1 MAPAVDQDWLEL
13 PSGKSG
19 SQYECHTL
27 YVDGERNYTY
37 LYDKNNYHPLWAA
50 YPLSAKHMG
59 NLSRPSNWSYN
70 DQFAE
75 GSQPDLCSGSYSGNY
90 SRGHVIPNASRNGIK
105 AMQLQ
110 TFYVTNSVPQ
120 IQDHFNGGIWQE
132 LEAALQ
138 GEAKSQTIY
147 IVTGSVLNKVGESKS
162 VSYTTPG
169 KNSSQRC
176 AVPNYFYK
184 VALKVR
190 MSGSTVISAQ
200 TIGFWFEH
208 RTYSD
213 SYTNYAVSVDE
224 IEKYTGFD
232 FFVNLPDNIE
242 TAVER
247 NSSWSSFD
255 SF

>member
-1 MAPAVDQDWLEL
+1 
-13 PSGKSG
+13 
-19 SQYECHTL
+19 
-27 YVDGERNYTY
+27 
-37 LYDKNNYHPLWAA
+37 
-50 YPLSAKHMG
+50 
-59 NLSRPSNWSYN
+59 
-70 DQFAE
+70 
-75 GSQPDLCSGSYSGNY
+75 
-90 SRGHVIPNASRNGIK
+90 
-105 AMQLQ
+105 
-110 TFYVTNSVPQ
+110 
-120 IQDHFNGGIWQE
+120 
-132 LEAALQ
+132 
-138 GEAKSQTIY
+138 
-147 IVTGSVLNKVGESKS
+147 
-162 VSYTTPG
+162 
-169 KNSSQRC
+169 
-176 AVPNYFYK
+176 
-184 VALKVR
+184 